1 MNEDLQLLIMHFDF
15 PENDKRLQPRLLVNM
30 FPGSQILKNDKMH
43 LQSVLNNWFG
53 VPKQN
58 WKLIYRASSHGFSA
72 TSFHSICDGIAPLFV
87 VALGHRGEISGGFTD
102 VAWTQS
108 NRKGTYIQSE
118 KAFLFALNPNGTEAP
133 VKFDIIKKP
142 YAICYHPE

>member
-1 MNEDLQLLIMHFDF
+1 
-15 PENDKRLQPRLLVNM
+15 M

-58 WKLIYRASSHGFSA
+58 WKLIFRASSHGFSA
-72 TSFHSICDGIAPLFV
+72 TSFHSTCDGIAPLFIV
-87 VALGHRGEISGGFTD
+87 CLGQRGEISGGFTD
-102 VAWTQS
+102 VAWTKS
-108 NRKGTYIQSE
+108 NRVGTYIQSE
-118 KAFLFALNPNGTEAP
+118 KAFLFALNPNLTDGP
-133 VKFDIIKKP
+133 VKFDILKKS